1 MICWNN
7 DFIVKDGTVKELNLS
22 GRCSILKVQ
31 ANYLGSDFSFSVK
44 GKLHNDLE
52 YSVLTG
58 VCDTDLKAT
67 SEIADKKSYNF
78 DVTGMQSITIQ
89 TNSNLESVIVFA
101 TAFTE

>member
-7 DFIVKDGTVKELNLS
+7 DFIVKDGEIKELALN
-22 GRCSILKVQ
+22 GKCSILKVQ
-31 ANYLGSDFSFSVK
+31 SNFVNNFSFCVK

-52 YSVLTG
+52 HSILTG